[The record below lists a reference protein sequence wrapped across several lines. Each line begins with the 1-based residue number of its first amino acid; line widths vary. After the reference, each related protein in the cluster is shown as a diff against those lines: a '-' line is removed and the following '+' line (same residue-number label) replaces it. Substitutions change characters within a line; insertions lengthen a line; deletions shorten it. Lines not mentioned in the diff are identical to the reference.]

1 MDKLVQSAVTG
12 LVSRAGEGVQIMDL
26 NDEIVNLERDKW
38 VQGVN
43 NLLDK
48 VCSYINKGAS
58 NSCSGIDTQ
67 YGDVVP
73 DHPSVQLKTETIN
86 LFSTFLNENANP
98 EKLLSMLTKYE
109 PIPQKKIQASESSS
123 VSQQQVSDKE
133 SCVCEKPGKNGG
145 TIPTNLMGGGGPF
158 SVGKLAG
165 AAGGIPDVGKLAGA
179 AGAGGI
185 PDVGKLAGAAGAG
198 GIPDV
203 GKLAGAAG
211 AGGIPDVG
219 KLAGAAGAGGIPD
232 VGKLAGAAGAGGIP
246 DVGKLAGAAGAGGI
260 PDVGK
265 LAGAAGA
272 GGIPDVG
279 KLAAAGAGGLAA
291 TGAGASAGGVANILQ
306 PGAITSSD
314 SGKII
319 KTIVN
324 TQGNY
329 ISCNRSV
336 HDRIK
341 KIIESIF
348 RGSLKELNT
357 NAADNL
363 KAIFKSH
370 IEYSRKKLNDERIHT
385 GENTLKLFAPLFSI
399 GDDKYKEFAINGY
412 VHTLAEMYE
421 YLKYRE
427 EYENGEST
435 KDIIENHR
443 QKIPDE
449 ALLKK
454 TLKTLSKKHQ
464 EFANIMG
471 GETGGMSISST
482 ETGGTVFDN
491 IMSMGGKKKRKRRL
505 TKKRRKPR
513 HNRTK

>member
-158 SVGKLAG
+158 S
-165 AAGGIPDVGKLAGA
+165 
-179 AGAGGI
+179 
-185 PDVGKLAGAAGAG
+185 
-198 GIPDV
+198 V

>member
-165 AAGGIPDVGKLAGA
+165 A
-179 AGAGGI
+179 
-185 PDVGKLAGAAGAG
+185 
-198 GIPDV
+198 
-203 GKLAGAAG
+203 
-211 AGGIPDVG
+211 
-219 KLAGAAGAGGIPD
+219 
-232 VGKLAGAAGAGGIP
+232 AGGIP

>member
-48 VCSYINKGAS
+48 VCSYINKGSS

-109 PIPQKKIQASESSS
+109 PIPQKKIQASESASA
-123 VSQQQVSDKE
+123 SQQSVSDKE

-165 AAGGIPDVGKLAGA
+165 AAGAGGIPDVGKLADA

-185 PDVGKLAGAAGAG
+185 PDVGKLAGAAG
-198 GIPDV
+198 
-203 GKLAGAAG
+203 
-211 AGGIPDVG
+211 
-219 KLAGAAGAGGIPD
+219 
-232 VGKLAGAAGAGGIP
+232 
-246 DVGKLAGAAGAGGI
+246 
-260 PDVGK
+260 
-265 LAGAAGA
+265 AGA

-370 IEYSRKKLNDERIHT
+370 IEYSRKKINDERIHT

>member
-165 AAGGIPDVGKLAGA
+165 A
-179 AGAGGI
+179 
-185 PDVGKLAGAAGAG
+185 
-198 GIPDV
+198 
-203 GKLAGAAG
+203 